1 MRPGVLSPQEL
12 QLASPALQGLES
24 CTALHPLLK
33 QVGAQPSGFTRLPA
47 CGQKCSAVRG
57 GGQRQPGNHRR
68 AGCHSDLA
76 SEKVQDVCFPGM
88 AACVTSICGRDSVL
102 GKMRDWGEG
111 VSLPSSTSVHSLR
124 TCPAGTHH
132 CNTRGNFQIFAS
144 TFPVVSA
151 AAWFSGKKKK
161 NESFFHLCMHLI
173 RGGCVHILT
182 YLHKLGQVC
191 AGRGEHS
198 VNQKVPVC
206 SPRLLLG

>member
-1 MRPGVLSPQEL
+1 MRPGVLSPQEP

-24 CTALHPLLK
+24 HTALHPPLK
-33 QVGAQPSGFTRLPA
+33 QVGAQPGGFTRLPA
-47 CGQKCSAVRG
+47 AGKSVPLSGEVAKGQPR
-57 GGQRQPGNHRR
+57 NHRR

-88 AACVTSICGRDSVL
+88 AACVTSICGRNSVL

-124 TCPAGTHH
+124 ACPAGTRH

-144 TFPVVSA
+144 AFPVVSA
-151 AAWFSGKKKK
+151 AAWFSGEK
-161 NESFFHLCMHLI
+161 NESFIHLCMHLI
-173 RGGCVHILT
+173 RGGCVHTLT

-198 VNQKVPVC
+198 VNQKAPVC